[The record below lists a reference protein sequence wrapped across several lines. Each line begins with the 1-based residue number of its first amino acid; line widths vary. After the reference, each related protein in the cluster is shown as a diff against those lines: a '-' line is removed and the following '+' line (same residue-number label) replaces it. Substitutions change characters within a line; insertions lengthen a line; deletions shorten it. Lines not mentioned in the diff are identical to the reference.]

1 LLRGVSVK
9 KKVLPM
15 DGEYLVLVAVNE
27 EEAAE
32 DILVEDH
39 PQLGRTDRLFSSVE
53 EFDKY
58 LTFAG

>member
-39 PQLGRTDRLFSSVE
+39 PQLGRPIGSSP
-53 EFDKY
+53 
-58 LTFAG
+58 A